1 MTSNLGSSYL
11 LEGINESGEISE
23 DARKSVDML
32 LKSSFKPE
40 FLNRLDEIIYF
51 KPLTKEDM
59 RSITDL
65 QFRSLKERVKAQG
78 IDLDISDKAKD
89 YIIDNSYDPLYGAR
103 PIKRFIQN
111 NLETLIARY
120 ILSHELELGD
130 RIYVDS
136 DGTDLTVS
144 QS

>member
-1 MTSNLGSSYL
+1 
-11 LEGINESGEISE
+11 
-23 DARKSVDML
+23 ML
-32 LKSSFKPE
+32 SPE
-40 FLNRLDEIIYF
+40 EKKMAAITRRLDAIENRVNEMNKYAEY
-51 KPLTKEDM
+51 LTAE
-59 RSITDL
+59 
-65 QFRSLKERVKAQG
+65 G
-78 IDLDISDKAKD
+78 KD